1 MFTYLSA
8 VVLSSL
14 FWYQNKYYT
23 ITPKRNSPQTFHKK
37 STSRMGGPALFLT
50 LLIWYSLDYK
60 NIDIIFLHILISS
73 LPIFIA
79 GFLDDLFFDIKPYQR
94 ILLMI
99 PTPVLLFYFVG
110 IEVRFVDINFF
121 DMLLKIDI
129 FALVFMVFAFVGIAN
144 SFNIIDGFN
153 ALLLGYC
160 FSIFAT
166 LFFFGN
172 ASGDFYFFLFPIFFA
187 LLGIFTLNLF
197 GKIFLGDAGAYFL
210 GTITATGLI
219 IHQQTNELSPWFV
232 FLMMIYPVTEVLFS
246 FFRKTFIR
254 GKSALQPDGLH
265 FHMLIYKRVSNKIGF
280 RRVRVRHLIVSLFI
294 ISINLP
300 FMVSANFFSNN
311 SSALMLISVWYLLV
325 YALIYFILLP
335 KYIFKQKN

>member
-14 FWYQNKYYT
+14 FWYQNKYHT
-23 ITPKRNSPQTFHKK
+23 LTPKRNSPQTFHKK
-37 STSRMGGPALFLT
+37 STSRMGGPVLFLS
-50 LLIWYSLDYK
+50 LLFWYLLDYK
-60 NIDIIFLHILISS
+60 NIDSIFLLILISS

-79 GFLDDLFFDIKPYQR
+79 GFLDDLFFNIKPYQR
-94 ILLMI
+94 LLLMI
-99 PTPVLLFYFVG
+99 PTPILLFFFVG
-110 IEVRFVDINFF
+110 LEVRFVDIGFIN
-121 DMLLKIDI
+121 MLLKFDT
-129 FALVFMVFAFVGIAN
+129 FALVFLIFAFVGIAN

-160 FSIFAT
+160 FTIFVT
-166 LFFFGN
+166 LYLSGN
-172 ASGDFYFFLFPIFFA
+172 TSGDFYLYLSPLFFT

-210 GTITATGLI
+210 GTLTAAGLI
-219 IHQQTNELSPWFV
+219 IHQQTNDLSPWFV
-232 FLMMIYPVTEVLFS
+232 FLMLIYPVTEVLFS
-246 FFRKTFIR
+246 FIRKTFIR

-280 RRVRVRHLIVSLFI
+280 RRVRVRHLIVTLFI
-294 ISINLP
+294 VSINLP
-300 FMVSANFFSNN
+300 FMVSANIFSTN
-311 SSALMLISVWYLLV
+311 SSALMFISFWYLLV